1 MNEVPSASH
10 MGGIWDHQ
18 ICAVHCAMSGI
29 LDKNDVQLDDE
40 SFRTFLCVCK
50 AMVNTRLVNPD
61 SLSHPDRTDPLT
73 VDHLS
78 TMKSKIVLPPP
89 GMLS

>member
-1 MNEVPSASH
+1 

-18 ICAVHCAMSGI
+18 ICSVHCVMSGI
-29 LDKNDVQLDDE
+29 LDKIGVQLDDE
-40 SFRTFLCVCK
+40 SFRTFLCACK
-50 AMVNTRLVNPD
+50 AMVNSSPLTSD
-61 SLSHPDRTDPLT
+61 FLSHPERTDPLT
-73 VDHLS
+73 VDHLL